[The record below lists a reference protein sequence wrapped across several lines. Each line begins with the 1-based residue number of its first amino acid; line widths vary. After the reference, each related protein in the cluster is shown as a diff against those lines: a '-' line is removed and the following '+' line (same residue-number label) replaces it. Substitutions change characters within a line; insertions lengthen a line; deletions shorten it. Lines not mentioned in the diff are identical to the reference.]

1 MTSTLQTI
9 FPICSGAIAIIGC
22 LSNALSLSYFIK
34 FARGNFT
41 NKLFMALNVF
51 DLLVSL
57 LHVPIAVIWFCTGYL
72 CGGDGP
78 LFVIFLALTENTIG
92 CTAFLTC
99 LLSVTRT
106 LSLIFPF
113 YIIRKKA
120 VELAGLAF
128 IAQEV
133 VRTFLWYHFFYFR
146 PLAERLSYIFVHF
159 SIVIVLL
166 AAVIFVNVVS
176 LALSGWKLLSQR
188 KLLEVSPN
196 AGTDNQIAR
205 DKIGRRATVTILIVT
220 VLFLVTNS
228 LFCIALT
235 LKFHFNQSYS
245 AEHMPMFIFYNFSL
259 WLSVPL
265 NSAIN
270 PLIYL
275 ARKREMRR
283 HAQDIICCH

>member
-1 MTSTLQTI
+1 MASIIQTV
-9 FPICSGAIAIIGC
+9 FPICSGAVALIGC
-22 LSNALSLSYFIK
+22 LSNALSFSYFIK
-34 FARGNFT
+34 VARGSFT

-57 LHVPIAVIWFCTGYL
+57 LHVPIAVIWFCR
-72 CGGDGP
+72 GGEGP
-78 LFVIFLALTENTIG
+78 LFVIFLALTDNTIG
-92 CTAFLTC
+92 CTAFTTC

-120 VELAGLAF
+120 VGLAGLAF
-128 IAQEV
+128 LAQEV

-146 PLAERLSYIFVHF
+146 PLAERLSFIYVHF
-159 SIVIVLL
+159 SIVIILL

-176 LALSGWKLLSQR
+176 LALSAWKLLSKR
-188 KLLEVSPN
+188 KLLKLSFE
-196 AGTDNQIAR
+196 AGTDSQIAR
-205 DKIGRRATVTILIVT
+205 DKINQRATVTILIVT

-228 LFCIALT
+228 LFCITLALE
-235 LKFHFNQSYS
+235 FHFNQRYS
-245 AEHMPMFIFYNFSL
+245 AENMPMFIFHNFSL

-275 ARKREMRR
+275 ARKGEMRKYAR
-283 HAQDIICCH
+283 DIICCH